1 MNVAPMGF
9 LGAIAG
15 FDGSPKPCGASSR
28 RAILVPMNGIRRRLY
43 LSAWVLYA
51 ALLAAVWALRG
62 RLPERLPAL
71 WGGAW
76 TDRDAF
82 FGIQFALLGL
92 ILLFSGPIDRV
103 LLRRSGESAFLAA
116 IALFMTLLF
125 ALILLPVLWV
135 GLNAPRPGTAWF
147 VAAGMALIGCAGA
160 YLARMRTLRGE
171 SAGESLEATYYRK
184 VRPGWLMA
192 LFPVGYPF
200 LPFSTA
206 ADARGL
212 RVKGALMDC
221 RWGWDQVESVS
232 EGKPVQAYA
241 GMAIRLTAS
250 GKDVVVVG
258 LKDVRWPV
266 VLNAPDRARFLEAVA
281 KLAPGVR
288 LGS

>member
-1 MNVAPMGF
+1 MVRSG
-9 LGAIAG
+9 
-15 FDGSPKPCGASSR
+15 GSFEPCGASPR
-28 RAILVPMNGIRRRLY
+28 RVILVAMDGIRRRLY
-43 LSAWVLYA
+43 LSAWILYG
-51 ALLAAVWALRG
+51 ALLAAVWFLRG
-62 RLPERLPAL
+62 RLPGRLPAL
-71 WGGAW
+71 WDGAW

-82 FGIQFALLGL
+82 FGVQFAVLGL
-92 ILLFSGPIDRV
+92 ILLFSAPIDRV

-116 IALFMTLLF
+116 IALFMTVLF

-135 GLNAPRPGTAWF
+135 GLNAPRPGLAWLA
-147 VAAGMALIGCAGA
+147 AAGLAVAGCAGA

-171 SAGESLEATYYRK
+171 AVGESLEAAYYRK
-184 VRPGWLMA
+184 VRPGWVVA

-206 ADARGL
+206 ADTHGL

-221 RWGWDQVESVS
+221 RWGWDQVESIS

-258 LKDVRWPV
+258 LRDVRWPV
-266 VLNAPDRARFLEAVA
+266 VLNAPDRLRFLEAVA

-288 LGS
+288 LGG